1 MSDKK
6 RSLSNR
12 DEEDH
17 EHESSKRRIVDLLI
31 EMLEVADY
39 VVLNKSDRLS
49 EERRKQLHQLV
60 TSLNPAA
67 TVVACEFGKVPLE
80 TVLGAPKGPWACL
93 ADDEEEIKRAVKAA
107 RRTSRPSHS
116 KRAAPE
122 DAASSVFGALA
133 APSLPANRAG
143 REEEGPRGNSMG
155 GGDGL
160 SRAAN
165 GVRGQQTSVQER
177 FGIGN
182 FVYSRRRPFHPQR
195 LMDAIKHLP
204 VEVDM
209 DGHVV
214 ADWEIPAMFLGRGA
228 GSANKSPKQD
238 EEDGSR
244 IMHSVLRS
252 KGFVWLA
259 NAPQTMHYWSHAGH
273 FFALEALG
281 PWWGATDAREWP
293 HTLDE
298 VQRIL
303 DDWSPPPSLLLPLPV
318 SLLYTH
324 SLPTRYHDDV
334 TTGDRRQ
341 EVVFIGVDM
350 DQDAIEEVMD
360 RCLLSDKEMQ
370 LYQQHV
376 SRNRVQPAGP
386 TAASTVKANELMRPP
401 PPRAPA
407 ALAQK

>member
-1 MSDKK
+1 
-6 RSLSNR
+6 L
-12 DEEDH
+12 
-17 EHESSKRRIVDLLI
+17 
-31 EMLEVADY
+31 
-39 VVLNKSDRLS
+39 
-49 EERRKQLHQLV
+49 
-60 TSLNPAA
+60 
-67 TVVACEFGKVPLE
+67 GVP
-80 TVLGAPKGPWACL
+80 
-93 ADDEEEIKRAVKAA
+93 
-107 RRTSRPSHS
+107 
-116 KRAAPE
+116 
-122 DAASSVFGALA
+122 
-133 APSLPANRAG
+133 
-143 REEEGPRGNSMG
+143 

-165 GVRGQQTSVQER
+165 GVRGQQTSVRER

-195 LMDAIKHLP
+195 LMDAIKRLP

-228 GSANKSPKQD
+228 GSANKSPKKD

-303 DDWSPPPSLLLPLPV
+303 DDW
-318 SLLYTH
+318 
-324 SLPTRYHDDV
+324 YHDDM

-341 EVVFIGVDM
+341 EIVFIGVDM

-386 TAASTVKANELMRPP
+386 TAAATVKANELMRPP